1 MPAPTSPQSKLP
13 FVVVL
18 LTLGTFLMNTTE
30 FMIAGLLPE
39 MAAAFDVSLS
49 TTALLITAFAIGMIV
64 GAPVMSVATLRF
76 PRRVTLFVALAVF
89 ALGHVLA
96 ALSSTFEVVLGAR
109 VLTALV
115 TGMFWAVAAVVAT
128 TAAGPAAASRALG
141 LMMSGTGLATVV
153 GVPLGS
159 LAGQVIGWRGSFWA
173 LATLAVLA
181 AALIARFV
189 PAEERREIPRI
200 RSEIAALRNRPIW
213 LVLAGAVL
221 VTGGWVAVFSFIS
234 PLLTDGAGLS
244 ATLVPMVL
252 VGFGVGALVGT
263 NVSGRL
269 ADRRPIGTFI
279 AAALA
284 NTVVLALLAVLAG
297 SPVIAVVLLVL
308 LGVTGMAVPPVAT
321 GLAVCYARSAPTL
334 AAALAVSAFNLGI
347 ALGSW
352 VGGRALDSSL
362 GVTGPALIGAVG
374 AALGLVPLLALAR
387 ATKPASHD
395 EKTAGTHHHEHD
407 ASGLEPATASAAG

>member
-1 MPAPTSPQSKLP
+1 
-13 FVVVL
+13 
-18 LTLGTFLMNTTE
+18 
-30 FMIAGLLPE
+30 
-39 MAAAFDVSLS
+39 
-49 TTALLITAFAIGMIV
+49 
-64 GAPVMSVATLRF
+64 
-76 PRRVTLFVALAVF
+76 
-89 ALGHVLA
+89 
-96 ALSSTFEVVLGAR
+96 
-109 VLTALV
+109 
-115 TGMFWAVAAVVAT
+115 
-128 TAAGPAAASRALG
+128 
-141 LMMSGTGLATVV
+141 MMSGTGLATVV

-321 GLAVCYARSAPTL
+321 GLAVCYARSGPTL